1 MAPFTIV
8 AAFEMQDNK
17 GAVVTY
23 DTSHIGGMYTMGN
36 NDFALTYTQ
45 YSASANGAA
54 IVGSESDY
62 DASQIALGWFHNFSK
77 NTVVKTVYSKIDN
90 NKQGTYFGRMG
101 VASSLASPAAGSD
114 PSSFQVSIQTSF

>member
-1 MAPFTIV
+1 
-8 AAFEMQDNK
+8 
-17 GAVVTY
+17 
-23 DTSHIGGMYTMGN
+23 MYTMGN

-114 PSSFQVSIQTSF
+114 PSSFQVSIQTSRLITRSMLQQIRRGLRAPFFLPRIC